1 MLPERFLLFDA
12 LQLLQNQVLLLQNG
26 LDRQIYPP
34 RCTRDLIPAI
44 HIPLLRC
51 RLLILYLVHL
61 LRFTRHSMRYAH
73 NLGRRGRECTS
84 HRLPHKGTQG
94 EDHNKE
100 ENHEETVL
108 GMTHDIPSLRSWRKD
123 RKRCRR
129 DPGFPRETTRS
140 RQSRRMWQTTR
151 GCCRG

>member
-1 MLPERFLLFDA
+1 MLSERFLLFDA

-34 RCTRDLIPAI
+34 RCTRDLISAI

-51 RLLILYLVHL
+51 RLLIFYFVHFL
-61 LRFTRHSMRYAH
+61 SLTRHSMHYAH
-73 NLGRRGRECTS
+73 DLGRRGRECTS

-94 EDHNKE
+94 EHHNKE
-100 ENHEETVL
+100 ENHKETVL
-108 GMTHDIPSLRSWRKD
+108 GMIHDISSQRGWRKD

-129 DPGFPRETTRS
+129 DPGFPRETIRS
-140 RQSRRMWQTTR
+140 RQSRRMWQTTE